1 MNGLL
6 GLGDCVDRLAIVNIK
21 ISLLEATVKD
31 YSKSDDEA
39 GKSARLI
46 RNLNKERNTLKNII
60 NKWSGTGFEEIKVE
74 DLGLLEKNGINHN
87 TVKK

>member
-21 ISLLEATVKD
+21 MSLLEGKVKD
-31 YSKSDDEA
+31 SSVSDEEV
-39 GKSARLI
+39 GKCARLI
-46 RNLNKERNTLKNII
+46 RQLNKERNTIRNII

-74 DLGLLEKNGINHN
+74 DLGLLEKN
-87 TVKK
+87 K

>member
-21 ISLLEATVKD
+21 MSLLEGKVKD
-31 YSKSDDEA
+31 ISVSNEEA
-39 GKSARLI
+39 GKCARLI
-46 RNLNKERNTLKNII
+46 RQLNKERNTIRNIL

-74 DLGLLEKNGINHN
+74 DLGLLEKRA
-87 TVKK
+87 

>member
-21 ISLLEATVKD
+21 ISLLEGTVKD
-31 YSKSDDEA
+31 VSVSNEEA

-46 RNLNKERNTLKNII
+46 RKLNKERNTLKSII
-60 NKWSGTGFEEIKVE
+60 NEWSGTGFEEIKVE
-74 DLGLLEKNGINHN
+74 DLGLLEKSNGINRN
-87 TVKK
+87 T